1 MKNLGT
7 FLVLF
12 CVLLAFNVIFPAQSD
27 DIGHFYAANSGAD
40 FFTTYFTWNGRLGEI
55 LYTGFFAKLNN
66 SFWLNTLNALVGS
79 AFIFACFALIF
90 ARLPQSRVDF
100 YSFLLLCILLISVN
114 DFAST
119 FLWYSGSFNYLWGI
133 FFIVIFLLP
142 VRFWIASLF
151 ANTPPRTPHIL
162 ALLSYSI
169 LAIMAG
175 MSSEHMGALVSLGLV
190 SLFALCLYKRIK
202 IPAWLLMGGICFI
215 AGWIMLYLSPGSRYR
230 AQIQEQAGIFINLS
244 TFLKMY
250 LTEQMLWLNNS
261 LNNLYNKGFVVFFI
275 LFSSFITYRL
285 KLQKRYYILIALF
298 VIFGIVFTRH
308 IAGIVVYGAILLGL
322 IYLAKQID
330 KKYYFCALLFGAWIL
345 VGLITFQITY
355 GLPTRARLG
364 DNLLLFTLILLF
376 FRDFYKTYN
385 KQILLERSLI
395 AILALSTALCFA
407 NWAWVGY
414 KWHKLQESV
423 ATQKANGIQDIVVS
437 KEVFKS
443 YCKTNWDLPQN
454 DANFYVNQNYA
465 RYFGIKSFRVE

>member
-1 MKNLGT
+1 MKNLSV

-12 CVLLAFNVIFPAQSD
+12 CTLLAFNVIFPAQSD
-27 DIGHFYAANSGAD
+27 DIGHFYTASSGAD

-66 SFWLNTLNALVGS
+66 SFWLNALNALVGS
-79 AFIFACFALIF
+79 AFIFACFVLVF

-100 YSFLLLCILLISVN
+100 YTFLLLCILLISVN
-114 DFAST
+114 DFAAT

-142 VRFWIASLF
+142 VRFWVASLF
-151 ANTPPRTPHIL
+151 ANTPPRAPHIL

-175 MSSEHMGALVSLGLV
+175 MSSEHMGALVCLGLV
-190 SLFALCLYKRIK
+190 GLFALCFYKRIK
-202 IPAWLLMGGICFI
+202 IPAWLLMGGVCFI

-230 AQIQEQAGIFINLS
+230 AQIQEELGIFIS
-244 TFLKMY
+244 IASFLK
-250 LTEQMLWLNNS
+250 LHFTDQILWINHS
-261 LNNLYNKGFVVFFI
+261 FNNLDSKGFRVFLALFAGFFTYKRSIPLRYLPLIFLFVFFGAI
-275 LFSSFITYRL
+275 
-285 KLQKRYYILIALF
+285 
-298 VIFGIVFTRH
+298 FTRH

-345 VGLITFQITY
+345 VGLITFQMAN

-364 DNLLLFTLILLF
+364 DNLLLFALILLF
-376 FRDFYKTYN
+376 FRDFYKTCN

-395 AILALSTALCFA
+395 AMLALSTALCFA

-414 KWHKLQESV
+414 KWHKLQESIV
-423 ATQKANGIQDIVVS
+423 AQKAVGVQDIVVS
-437 KEVFKS
+437 KKVFKS
-443 YCKTNWDLPQN
+443 YYKTNWDLPQN